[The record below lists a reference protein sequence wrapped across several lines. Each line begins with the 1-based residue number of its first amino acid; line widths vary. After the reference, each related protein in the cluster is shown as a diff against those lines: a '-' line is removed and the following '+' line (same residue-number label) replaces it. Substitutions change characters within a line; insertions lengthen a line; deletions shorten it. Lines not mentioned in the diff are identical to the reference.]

1 MSARPKRTPGGAR
14 VSAARPRGG
23 AGTIAGVA
31 VVLVVAAAVVIGLLL
46 HAHRTESAAE
56 ATIPVVHASDAGAPV
71 SVDPQAGVI
80 TVGTPGAPVTLD
92 VYEDFLCPVC
102 GQFEQVYGDQ
112 VRQAV
117 TAGDLDVRYHV
128 VDLLDDRSD
137 PPGYSLAAASAALA
151 VAQTTPGAFTSFHD
165 SLYGAQPAE
174 GGRGYD
180 AGQLDT
186 LATALGVPPGSVTA
200 ALSSHQY
207 DAAVQAS
214 LQKAAADPA
223 LQQNTSSGTG
233 FGTPTVVHDGKLL
246 DITNPDWLSALLPR
260 H

>member
-1 MSARPKRTPGGAR
+1 MSARPNRTPGGAR
-14 VSAARPRGG
+14 VSAARRRGG
-23 AGTIAGVA
+23 SGTIAGVA
-31 VVLVVAAAVVIGLLL
+31 VVLVVAAAIVIGLVV
-46 HAHRTESAAE
+46 HAHRTDTAAQ
-56 ATIPVVHASDAGAPV
+56 ATIPVVHSGDAAAPV
-71 SVDPQAGVI
+71 SVDPQAAVV
-80 TVGTPGAPVTLD
+80 TVGAPGAPVTLD

-117 TAGDLDVRYHV
+117 TAGV

-151 VAQTTPGAFTSFHD
+151 VAETDPGAFTSFHD
-165 SLYGAQPAE
+165 SLYGTQPTE

-180 AGQLDT
+180 ASQLDA
-186 LATALGVPPGSVTA
+186 LATALGVPKGRVA
-200 ALSSHQY
+200 DALSAHTY

-214 LQKAAADPA
+214 LQKAAVDPT
-223 LQQNTSSGTG
+223 LQQNTSAGSG
-233 FGTPTVVHDGKLL
+233 FGTPTVVYDGRLL

>member
-1 MSARPKRTPGGAR
+1 MSARPNRTPGGAR
-14 VSAARPRGG
+14 VSAARRRGG
-23 AGTIAGVA
+23 SGTIAGVA
-31 VVLVVAAAVVIGLLL
+31 VVLVVAAAIVIGLVV
-46 HAHRTESAAE
+46 HAHRTDTAAQ
-56 ATIPVVHASDAGAPV
+56 ATIPVVHSGDAAAPV
-71 SVDPQAGVI
+71 SVDPQAAVV
-80 TVGTPGAPVTLD
+80 TVGAPGAPVTLD

-102 GQFEQVYGDQ
+102 GQFEQVHGDQ

-117 TAGDLDVRYHV
+117 TAGALDVRYHV

-151 VAQTTPGAFTSFHD
+151 VAETDPGAFTSFHD
-165 SLYGAQPAE
+165 SLYGTQPTE

-180 AGQLDT
+180 ASQLDA
-186 LATALGVPPGSVTA
+186 LATALGVPKGRVA
-200 ALSSHQY
+200 DALSAHTY

-214 LQKAAADPA
+214 LQKAAVDPT
-223 LQQNTSSGTG
+223 LQQNTSAGSG
-233 FGTPTVVHDGKLL
+233 FGTPTVVYDGRLL

>member
-1 MSARPKRTPGGAR
+1 MSARPNRTPGGAR
-14 VSAARPRGG
+14 VSEARRRGG

-31 VVLVVAAAVVIGLLL
+31 VVLVVAAAVVIGLVL
-46 HAHRTESAAE
+46 HAHRTETAAQ
-56 ATIPVVHASDAGAPV
+56 ASIPVVHSSDAGAPV
-71 SVDPQAGVI
+71 SVDPQAAVV

-92 VYEDFLCPVC
+92 VYEDFLCPIC

-137 PPGYSLAAASAALA
+137 PPGYSIAAASAALT
-151 VAQTTPGAFTSFHD
+151 VAEADPGAFTSFHD
-165 SLYGAQPAE
+165 SLYGAQPTE

-180 AGQLDT
+180 ASQLDA
-186 LATALGVPPGSVTA
+186 LATALGVPKGRVA
-200 ALSSHQY
+200 DALSAHTH

-214 LQKAAADPA
+214 LQKAAVDPT
-223 LQQNTSSGTG
+223 LQQNTSAGSG
-233 FGTPTVVHDGKLL
+233 FGTPTVVYDGRLL